1 MNIELG
7 AGKIR
12 FLPKEKGLR
21 MITNMRNSTKLVGYI
36 SVYTNDYINKLFTL
50 RFQAVIKEH
59 LKKNQLIPIAN

>member
-21 MITNMRNSTKLVGYI
+21 MITNMRNTTKLVGY
-36 SVYTNDYINKLFTL
+36 VC
-50 RFQAVIKEH
+50 V
-59 LKKNQLIPIAN
+59 